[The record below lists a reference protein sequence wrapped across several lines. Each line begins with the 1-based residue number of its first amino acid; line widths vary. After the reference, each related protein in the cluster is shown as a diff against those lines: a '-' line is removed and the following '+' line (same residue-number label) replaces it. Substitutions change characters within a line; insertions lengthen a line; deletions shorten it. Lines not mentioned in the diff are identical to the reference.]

1 MIDRALAIPLHRA
14 AQLGSPVLVQGP
26 RGSGKTTLLRR
37 EFPAHTFIPLDDP
50 TDRARSRADPAGFL
64 ARLRGPAFIDD
75 LHRSPELIAYLANA
89 PDAGRL
95 VLASSR
101 RLSLPF
107 RGFELHRPTLAER
120 QRRPPLALETLGRF
134 VPAPLPPAPCPA
146 PWPLSPRFLDQDL
159 RDLVNIRELDCFEAF
174 LGLALAQSGEIL
186 DQQALARAAGVSH
199 RTAVRWLLAL
209 DACFLTLRLAPAEVK
224 SERRVIKAPKLH
236 FLDSSNFE
244 SQVVSEI
251 YRNAR
256 HAGHDPTLR
265 YWRDSNGLEISL
277 VIFFEGYAPLPV
289 SITEEPNPF
298 AETRL
303 RRWMELAGVSQ
314 GAIVAAAS
322 RPSRRGGVLRYAAT
336 QL

>member
-1 MIDRALAIPLHRA
+1 MLDRALAIPLHRA
-14 AQLGSPVLVQGP
+14 AQRGLPVLVQGP
-26 RGSGKTTLLRR
+26 RGSGKSTLLRR
-37 EFPAHTFIPLDDP
+37 EFPAHTYISLEDSGE
-50 TDRARSRADPAGFL
+50 RSPFRADPARAL

-75 LHRSPELIAYLANA
+75 LHRAPELIAYLAA
-89 PDAGRL
+89 TAGVGRH
-95 VLASSR
+95 VFASSR
-101 RLSLPF
+101 RVTLPF
-107 RGFELHRPTLAER
+107 TTFELYRPTLAER

-134 VPAPLPPAPCPA
+134 VPAVLPSSPAPP
-146 PWPLSPRFLDQDL
+146 PWPLKLCFIEQDV
-159 RDLVNIRELDCFEAF
+159 RDLVNVREVDSFEDF
-174 LGLALAQSGEIL
+174 FRLVQAQSGEIL

-199 RTAVRWLLAL
+199 RTVVRWLLAL
-209 DACFLTLRLAPAEVK
+209 DACFLTLRLARAEVE
-224 SERRVIKAPKLH
+224 SQRRVIKAPKLH

-256 HAGHDPTLR
+256 HAGQDPTLR

-289 SITEEPNPF
+289 SITREPNPF
-298 AETRL
+298 SETRL

-322 RPSRRGGVLRYAAT
+322 RPSRRGGVLRYEAT

>member
-1 MIDRALAIPLHRA
+1 MLDRALAIPLHRA
-14 AQLGSPVLVQGP
+14 AQCGLPVLVQGP
-26 RGSGKTTLLRR
+26 RGSGKSTLLRR
-37 EFPAHTFIPLDDP
+37 EFPAHTYISLEDS
-50 TDRARSRADPAGFL
+50 AERSRFRADPARAL
-64 ARLRGPAFIDD
+64 AQLRGPAFIDD
-75 LHRSPELIAYLANA
+75 LHRAPELIAYLAA
-89 PDAGRL
+89 TADLGRH
-95 VLASSR
+95 VFASSR
-101 RLSLPF
+101 RVTLPF
-107 RGFELHRPTLAER
+107 TTFELHRPTLAER

-134 VPAPLPPAPCPA
+134 VPAVLPSSAALP
-146 PWPLSPRFLDQDL
+146 PWPLTMRFIEQDI
-159 RDLVNIRELDCFEAF
+159 RDLVNIRELDRFEEF
-174 LGLALAQSGEIL
+174 FRLVQAQSGEIL

-199 RTAVRWLLAL
+199 RTVVRWLLAL
-209 DACFLTLRLAPAEVK
+209 DACFLTHRLPPAEVEF
-224 SERRVIKAPKLH
+224 ERRVIKAPKLH

-265 YWRDSNGLEISL
+265 YWRDSNGIEISL

-314 GAIVAAAS
+314 GAIVAAAA